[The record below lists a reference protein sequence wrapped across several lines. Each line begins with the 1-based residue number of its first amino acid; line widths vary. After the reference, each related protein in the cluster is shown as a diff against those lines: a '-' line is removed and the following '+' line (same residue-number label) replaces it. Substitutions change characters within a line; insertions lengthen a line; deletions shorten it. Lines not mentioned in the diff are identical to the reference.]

1 MPNLTRRQYL
11 ATVTGTS
18 IAAGGL
24 ATIALTDTAQAEV
37 SMDSLDVASTQRT
50 LDSPPQSV
58 TLEVT
63 GNYQLQGTTPDQS
76 RIVLQLQHGGTTR
89 EPDEILHYSEDIMS
103 GSYTLQA
110 DVLSH
115 PEISAEGLMPAEVN
129 QAKATEIEVRVVLLA
144 VTGGEIQ
151 SEAAVEDTATLSITK
166 DGVTLELSGTGGLT
180 ITE

>member
-1 MPNLTRRQYL
+1 MPDFTRRQYF
-11 ATVTGTS
+11 
-18 IAAGGL
+18 AAG
-24 ATIALTDTAQAEV
+24 ATALTTSGIASVALTDTARAEV

-50 LDSPPQSV
+50 LDSPPESV

-103 GSYTLQA
+103 GSYTLTA

-115 PEISAEGLMPAEVN
+115 PEISAEELMPGEVN
-129 QAKATEIEVRVVLLA
+129 QAKATEITVRVVLLA
-144 VTGGEIQ
+144 VSDGSIQ
-151 SEAAVEDTATLSITK
+151 NEVSVEDTAALSITK
-166 DGVTLELSGTGGLT
+166 DGVTLQVGGTGS
-180 ITE
+180 IEVTE